1 MSPDATRKF
10 VRLLALGFAALPV
23 GFGALRALTTG
34 TDFRYIVTALASL
47 AMAATIFR
55 LGASR
60 VRSRWLLSGVA
71 LVGSTLVAAAVAFAQ
86 GATSGP
92 AVSVVALAFSLC
104 VTTSGMLGLF
114 SRSPVTAA

>member
-1 MSPDATRKF
+1 MNQHAARKL
-10 VRLLALGFAALPV
+10 VRLLALGIAAIPI

-34 TDFRYIVTALASL
+34 TDFRYLVMALASF
-47 AMAATIFR
+47 ATAATVFR

-60 VRSRWLLSGVA
+60 VRSRWLLGCTA
-71 LVGSTLVAAAVAFAQ
+71 LTGSTLVAAAVAFGQ

-92 AVSVVALAFSLC
+92 AVLVVALAFSFC

-114 SRSPVTAA
+114 SRSAVTAA